1 MSRCWYILHTY
12 TGYEGKIE
20 RTIRSLIEKYSVDEK
35 TGINPAVVL
44 DVRVPVEEVVEI
56 KDGKKKTRNNK
67 FLPGYIMLEMDL
79 PEIGWKETCS
89 KLYKIQGVT
98 GFVGNVSRNNR
109 PFPIT
114 ADEAK
119 NLLQKS
125 GAIKGEK
132 SVHVRQ
138 SYNVGDAVK
147 ITDGP
152 FASFTGTIK
161 DINLEK
167 EKLSVEVQI
176 FGRPTPVEVNFLQV
190 EKA

>member
-20 RTIRSLIEKYSVDEK
+20 RSIRTLIEKKEIDS
-35 TGINPAVVL
+35 NVVL
-44 DVRVPVEEVVEI
+44 DVRVPVEEIVES
-56 KDGKKKTRNNK
+56 KDGKKKVRNNK

-79 PEIGWKETCS
+79 PEIGWKETCL
-89 KLYKIQGVT
+89 KLYRIQGVT

-114 ADEAK
+114 TDEAK
-119 NLLQKS
+119 NLLMKS

-132 SVHVRQ
+132 QVHVRQ
-138 SYNVGDAVK
+138 SFNVGDQVK

-161 DINLEK
+161 EINVEK

-176 FGRPTPVEVNFLQV
+176 FGRPTPVELSYLQA
-190 EKA
+190 EKV